1 MESKRL
7 ESRKTLRSGADK
19 LAGTMI
25 SNFKNTLEL
34 TQRRELEGA
43 ETTLN
48 RNRSLSNLTCVNSN
62 SIVGIKLYSHF
73 KADLR
78 NVSQSTFIDAEFYE
92 EYIAGEDWV
101 GEPYIRDR
109 LAAWVSFYFN
119 KEYVLRRDEGM
130 FSRYECMF
138 PNVSFDNPWKP
149 QETKS
154 FEVVMSIYDDDAVTK
169 GFTAFDVKSCIL
181 HFNLTVEDPDGRKIP
196 MKMKFDLADV
206 WKDFI
211 DK

>member
-34 TQRRELEGA
+34 TQRRELE
-43 ETTLN
+43 ELK
-48 RNRSLSNLTCVNSN
+48 RRESQP
-62 SIVGIKLYSHF
+62 IVVEPYLCKFELDRWDQVIFTF

-130 FSRYECMF
+130 FSNLENLLSLSE
-138 PNVSFDNPWKP
+138 NVRLNISPLTPGQF
-149 QETKS
+149 S
-154 FEVVMSIYDDDAVTK
+154 SSILN
-169 GFTAFDVKSCIL
+169 GNISSL
-181 HFNLTVEDPDGRKIP
+181 LSSLTSISIVGSLK
-196 MKMKFDLADV
+196 
-206 WKDFI
+206 
-211 DK
+211 

>member
-34 TQRRELEGA
+34 TQRRELE
-43 ETTLN
+43 ELK
-48 RNRSLSNLTCVNSN
+48 RRESQP
-62 SIVGIKLYSHF
+62 IVVEPYLCKFELDRWDQVIFTF

-154 FEVVMSIYDDDAVTK
+154 FEVVM
-169 GFTAFDVKSCIL
+169 
-181 HFNLTVEDPDGRKIP
+181 
-196 MKMKFDLADV
+196 
-206 WKDFI
+206 
-211 DK
+211 